1 MERSSSVVSRQGWL
15 LSKNRKRC
23 TPPNLPCQV
32 QLRTRKWK
40 GCLLIAGKAQAMA
53 GKVLTIAG
61 NVIHESHML
70 HSRNGRRWRKKH
82 GQWREKH
89 RRWQESFL
97 TVCTF
102 FQTMSTPLDT
112 SYTFLTVCTWFQTL
126 STPLDTSYTF
136 LSVCTW
142 FQTMSSPLEMFY
154 TCQNMVQNVYGFP
167 LYDTI
172 FGVIFRPVTN
182 RPHQVGCQ
190 TDWFPNQN
198 HSGCHILSRNKQKQ
212 LPNCSFCIT

>member
-1 MERSSSVVSRQGWL
+1 MY
-15 LSKNRKRC
+15 
-23 TPPNLPCQV
+23 
-32 QLRTRKWK
+32 
-40 GCLLIAGKAQAMA
+40 M
-53 GKVLTIAG
+53 
-61 NVIHESHML
+61 
-70 HSRNGRRWRKKH
+70 
-82 GQWREKH
+82 
-89 RRWQESFL
+89 
-97 TVCTF
+97 
-102 FQTMSTPLDT
+102 
-112 SYTFLTVCTWFQTL
+112 SYTFLTVCTWFQNM
-126 STPLDTSYTF
+126 STPSETSYTFLTVSTWFQPMSTHLETSYTF

-198 HSGCHILSRNKQKQ
+198 HYGCHILSRNKQKQ
-212 LPNCSFCIT
+212 LWLGYAIFTQVRHFLQLSTLFCHCPHFSHQHLVAIVTS